1 MIENRISKVILTD
14 GDVLD
19 VSDIKPVIFDR
30 QNPSEYH
37 AYKRKIKTFQ
47 EDILREL
54 DDDVVGQYA
63 KDNFDLI
70 DEDDCDCDSDDSD
83 ISDFDDDIL
92 VGEFLCRKLNIK
104 STDIVTNGLIE
115 RFFDVLRYGKRSE
128 IELFI
133 SEQES
138 KILKTH

>member
-1 MIENRISKVILTD
+1 MIENRISKVILTN

-30 QNPSEYH
+30 QNPSEYQ

-47 EDILREL
+47 EDILGEL
-54 DDDVVGQYA
+54 DDDVVEQYA

-92 VGEFLCRKLNIK
+92 VSEFLNRKLNIK

-115 RFFDVLRYGKRSE
+115 RFFEVLRYGKRSE

>member
-1 MIENRISKVILTD
+1 
-14 GDVLD
+14 
-19 VSDIKPVIFDR
+19 
-30 QNPSEYH
+30 
-37 AYKRKIKTFQ
+37 
-47 EDILREL
+47 
-54 DDDVVGQYA
+54 
-63 KDNFDLI
+63 
-70 DEDDCDCDSDDSD
+70 
-83 ISDFDDDIL
+83 L